1 MTLQNSVI
9 LPQNDSVL
17 LVRTSILHLVDF
29 DHIAALFVNQVLYWQ
44 DKMHREFYK
53 TDQSF
58 ADELHV
64 SVHKFRRIKQRTLKK
79 LDFIS
84 THVKQIP
91 ARTHYQ
97 ADIDLL
103 NAALSKLE
111 LEENFNKKAQKKQ
124 NISPK
129 TTANAN
135 KSAQSSL
142 CKSTQTSLSKSAHTI
157 TETKTEITKKTTTEK
172 ISTGAEKLPT
182 EKKSVVV
189 DLQCFTA
196 EEQPAAQKQ
205 LSKLTNAQQLAVIA
219 VLHCAIRSKRLKNK
233 IGYLHAVVK
242 SVLDGTFTP
251 ALPSEKVLTAEE
263 KIQRKKA
270 EQVAEA
276 QRDQLAKQQYAQQ
289 IAAYQTAQA
298 PTEKQT
304 KPKSH
309 KHFPLHGLLRKM
321 RS

>member
-1 MTLQNSVI
+1 MTIQNSVI

-44 DKMHREFYK
+44 GIVHREFYK
-53 TDQSF
+53 TDQEF
-58 ADELHV
+58 AAELHI

-84 THVKQIP
+84 TVLKQTP

-111 LEENFNKKAQKKQ
+111 LEENANKKGQKKKNFSQ
-124 NISPK
+124 K
-129 TTANAN
+129 TTANMSQSAQTSLG
-135 KSAQSSL
+135 KSAQA
-142 CKSTQTSLSKSAHTI
+142 SLSKSAHTI
-157 TETKTEITKKTTTEK
+157 TETKTEITQKTT
-172 ISTGAEKLPT
+172 T

-189 DLQCFTA
+189 DLEIFPDK
-196 EEQPAAQKQ
+196 EQPAAKKQ
-205 LSKLTNAQQLAVIA
+205 LSKLSSHEQLAVLA
-219 VLHCAIRSKRLKNK
+219 VMHCSIQTKQIKNK
-233 IGYLHAVVK
+233 IGYLQAVVK

-251 ALPSEKVLTAEE
+251 ADPSKKVLTAEE

-270 EQVAEA
+270 EEIAEA
-276 QRDQLAKQQYAQQ
+276 QREKLALFNYHKQQ
-289 IAAYQTAQA
+289 AAYRKAQEQTDETIK
-298 PTEKQT
+298 TE
-304 KPKSH
+304 PLSE
-309 KHFPLHGLLRKM
+309 FPLHGLLKTLRAA
-321 RS
+321 

>member
-1 MTLQNSVI
+1 MTIQNSVI

-17 LVRTSILHLVDF
+17 LVHTSILHLVDF

-44 DKMHREFYK
+44 SIVHREFYK
-53 TDQSF
+53 TDQEF
-58 ADELHV
+58 AAELHI

-84 THVKQIP
+84 TDLKQIP

-111 LEENFNKKAQKKQ
+111 LEENSNQKAQKKQ

-129 TTANAN
+129 TTANAR

-142 CKSTQTSLSKSAHTI
+142 CKSTQSSLCKSTQTSLRKSAHTI

-196 EEQPAAQKQ
+196 KEQPAAQKQ
-205 LSKLTNAQQLAVIA
+205 LSKLTSHEQLAVLA
-219 VLHCAIRSKRLKNK
+219 VMQCSIQTKHIKNK
-233 IGYLHAVVK
+233 IGYLQAVVK
-242 SVLDGTFTP
+242 SSSSQFRFSPIFGIGTSN
-251 ALPSEKVLTAEE
+251 PSSINFSKD
-263 KIQRKKA
+263 
-270 EQVAEA
+270 
-276 QRDQLAKQQYAQQ
+276 DQL
-289 IAAYQTAQA
+289 
-298 PTEKQT
+298 
-304 KPKSH
+304 SNC
-309 KHFPLHGLLRKM
+309 M
-321 RS
+321 